1 MWKEKPVNKMILKYI
16 LVGLS
21 IIVSLSM
28 NYNQSLKTLIALNIA
43 NIMLGCA
50 SIVILPKA
58 SDVYTIGRI
67 VCIICMPLIFAS
79 LCLETPGTKWV
90 FIVLK
95 FFITCFSVFH
105 IIGIG
110 YDKLQQLRDW
120 FHRK

>member
-1 MWKEKPVNKMILKYI
+1 MLKENLNIKAITKYI

-21 IIVSLSM
+21 MIASHFMS
-28 NYNQSLKTLIALNIA
+28 YNQSLETLIALAIVSCSF
-43 NIMLGCA
+43 GCA
-50 SIVILPKA
+50 SIIILPKA

-67 VCIICMPLIFAS
+67 VCTICMPLIFAS

-90 FIVLK
+90 FIALK
-95 FFITCFSVFH
+95 FFIDCFSVFH
-105 IIGIG
+105 IIAIG

>member
-1 MWKEKPVNKMILKYI
+1 MLKENLNIRAIIKYI
-16 LVGLS
+16 LV
-21 IIVSLSM
+21 VSSMFVSHSM
-28 NYNQSLKTLIALNIA
+28 NYNQSLETLIALNIT
-43 NIMLGCA
+43 NIILGCA

-67 VCIICMPLIFAS
+67 VCTICMPLIFAS

-90 FIVLK
+90 FIALK
-95 FFITCFSVFH
+95 FFIDCFSVFH
-105 IIGIG
+105 IIAIG

>member
-1 MWKEKPVNKMILKYI
+1 MLKENLNIKAIIKYI

-50 SIVILPKA
+50 SIIILPKA

-67 VCIICMPLIFAS
+67 VCTIYMPLIFAS

-90 FIVLK
+90 FVVLK

>member
-1 MWKEKPVNKMILKYI
+1 MLKENLNIKAIIKYI

-43 NIMLGCA
+43 IIMLGCA
-50 SIVILPKA
+50 SIIILPKA

-67 VCIICMPLIFAS
+67 VCTICMPLIFAS

-90 FIVLK
+90 FVVLK

-110 YDKLQQLRDW
+110 YDKL
-120 FHRK
+120 